1 MTLTLHRLG
10 HQFILQQIYHQTNMA
25 NKAPTKLAERLHMLQ
40 EPMWMAK
47 YTSILQKR
55 GNVENKIVCILHA
68 GVGVLP
74 IIAARSGAKMVYA
87 VEKSALCETM
97 DDIVATNGSSLKDK
111 ISVVKNIDE
120 INEKVDILLIAPI
133 GMLCLH
139 GSYLSELVVAREKLL
154 ADGGI
159 VVPKSLKLITAPISD
174 EKTTKYLKE
183 QSAFW
188 KDQHFFGVDLSCE
201 AETAVKQTFAQT
213 LTGRILEESLM
224 STRPEFH
231 EIDLRTSSKE
241 NVEEFTVRVHFKAA
255 CNGVIHGIA
264 AWFELDLGLNQC
276 TIKSGPTTDD
286 SQWYT
291 CRFLLPKPV
300 LVSTSE
306 IISGTLKFQ
315 VNKLDSYNIMIDLE
329 NSSKGIRSRHLY
341 PMNHYVTHGMNN
353 WDELNRNGGGWHFCD
368 QNNENIGP
376 VSRKQI
382 LEMLRTGKLHQGS
395 YVWKQGYGDT
405 WIPIS
410 QISEFSTQ

>member
-1 MTLTLHRLG
+1 MT
-10 HQFILQQIYHQTNMA
+10 
-25 NKAPTKLAERLHMLQ
+25 NKAPTKLAEHLHMLQ

-47 YTSILQKR
+47 YTSILQR
-55 GNVENKIVCILHA
+55 RENVENKSVCILNA
-68 GVGVLP
+68 GIGVLP

-87 VEKSALCETM
+87 VEKNALSETM
-97 DDIVATNGSSLKDK
+97 EDIVATNGSSLKDK
-111 ISVVKNIDE
+111 IKIVKNIDE
-120 INEKVDILLIAPI
+120 IDVKVDILLIAPI

-139 GSYLSELVVAREKLL
+139 GNYLSDLIVAREKMLTKN
-154 ADGGI
+154 GI

-174 EKTTKYLKE
+174 KKTNIYLKE

-188 KDQHFFGVDLSCE
+188 NDQHFFGVDLSCE
-201 AETAVKQTFAQT
+201 AETAIKQTFAQT
-213 LTGRILEESLM
+213 LTGRVLEESLM
-224 STRPEFH
+224 SIRPESY
-231 EIDLRTSSKE
+231 EIDLQTSSKE
-241 NVEEFTVRVHFKAA
+241 NVENFDVSINFKAA
-255 CNGVIHGIA
+255 CNGMIHGIA

-291 CRFLLPKPV
+291 CRFLLPKPMLINANEV
-300 LVSTSE
+300 VN
-306 IISGTLKFQ
+306 GMLKFQ

-329 NSSKGIRSRHLY
+329 NSSKGTRSRHLY

-353 WDELNRNGGGWHFCD
+353 WDEMNNNSGSNGGGWHFCD

-405 WIPIS
+405 WVPIS
-410 QISEFSTQ
+410 QISEFSA